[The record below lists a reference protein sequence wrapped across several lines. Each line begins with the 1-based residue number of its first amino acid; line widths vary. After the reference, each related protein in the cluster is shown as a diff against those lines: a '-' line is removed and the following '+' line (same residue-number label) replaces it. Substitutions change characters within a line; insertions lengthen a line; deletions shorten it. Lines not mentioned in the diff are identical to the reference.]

1 MSKKR
6 LRQVVRSAHIAVGVM
21 LGFFVYS
28 PLREAGWYVLTVQA
42 LAVPL
47 ILLSGLALWQQPK
60 LSSWLKRR
68 TS

>member
-1 MSKKR
+1 MSNKR
-6 LRQVVRSAHIAVGVM
+6 LRQTVRSAHLALGMM

-28 PLREAGWYVLTVQA
+28 PLREVGWYVLTVQA

-47 ILLSGLALWQQPK
+47 VILSGLALWQQPK

-68 TS
+68 SS